1 VASGSEGEGS
11 SEDWG
16 ASLAS
21 GGDEGDASE
30 VASGV
35 AAGASLSVAG
45 SSDAEGGGLDGS
57 VSVAIAA
64 RGETT
69 VLTKTT
75 SVNSTRTILVVCWRA
90 AIGVGTK

>member
-1 VASGSEGEGS
+1 M
-11 SEDWG
+11 
-16 ASLAS
+16 
-21 GGDEGDASE
+21 DAS
-30 VASGV
+30 AV
-35 AAGASLSVAG
+35 AAGG
-45 SSDAEGGGLDGS
+45 SEGS

-90 AIGVGTK
+90 AIGVGTR